1 MVYIYTLL
9 RRNEKP
15 ISARTSIINKYF
27 LEKQGAFSGMN
38 PHWKWDKWTN
48 ATVSGGELI
57 GSKLHMRSEP
67 MGLVSYYP
75 NTISPAL
82 HLRLTTLFK
91 NYLKNRPSDVI
102 ITEWLQ
108 AFGPLYITGPYQ
120 FKVEEFLKEAGHLW
134 WTISVLDILK
144 QQDVSQHKKLTIS
157 VPSPLHNILKAQHF
171 PAEAHAKEDELSED
185 RTKWTTSS
193 TNLLS
198 DLQETIE
205 HYLKKN
211 TDRDIND
218 EQQPNN
224 LSGFIWILAHNGIN
238 ALLK

>member
-1 MVYIYTLL
+1 
-9 RRNEKP
+9 
-15 ISARTSIINKYF
+15 
-27 LEKQGAFSGMN
+27 
-38 PHWKWDKWTN
+38 
-48 ATVSGGELI
+48 
-57 GSKLHMRSEP
+57 

-75 NTISPAL
+75 TTISPAL
-82 HLRLTTLFK
+82 HLRLTILFK

-120 FKVEEFLKEAGHLW
+120 FKVKEFLKEAGHLW

-157 VPSPLHNILKAQHF
+157 VPSPLHDILKAQYF
-171 PAEAHAKEDELSED
+171 PAEAHAKENELSED

-198 DLQETIE
+198 GLQETIE

-224 LSGFIWILAHNGIN
+224 LSGFIWILAQNGISD
-238 ALLK
+238 LLK